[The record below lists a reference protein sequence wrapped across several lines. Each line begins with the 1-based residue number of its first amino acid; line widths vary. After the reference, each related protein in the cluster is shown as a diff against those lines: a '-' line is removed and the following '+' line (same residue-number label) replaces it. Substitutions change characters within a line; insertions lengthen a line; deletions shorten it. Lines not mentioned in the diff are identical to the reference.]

1 MKKIYVLL
9 VLCLTFVMSSC
20 SVLNKSTNAAF
31 FEAKANVAPVEATI
45 DVDDSKKIKGSSKS
59 VYLLGI
65 LRIAGDNKYA
75 DGVYGSLNPL
85 DVVAPTCA
93 AAAFKA
99 IKSSGADVI
108 VNPQYEVKQTNMIL
122 FKTVEASVTGMKG
135 TYKIK

>member
-9 VLCLTFVMSSC
+9 GLCLTFVMSSC

-99 IKSSGADVI
+99 IKSSGAEL
-108 VNPQYEVKQTNMIL
+108 NP
-122 FKTVEASVTGMKG
+122 
-135 TYKIK
+135 

>member
-1 MKKIYVLL
+1 
-9 VLCLTFVMSSC
+9 MSSC

-31 FEAKANVAPVEATI
+31 FESQANVAPVEAEI
-45 DVDDSKKIKGSSKS
+45 EVDDSKKIKGNSKS

-75 DGVYGSLNPL
+75 NGVFSSYNPF
-85 DVVAPTCA
+85 DIIAPVSA

-108 VNPQYEVKQTNMIL
+108 VNPQYEVKQTNLIL
-122 FKTVEASVTGMKG
+122 FKTVEATVTGMKG
-135 TYKIK
+135 TFKLK